1 MNCKRIVAGV
11 LLAVA
16 CATTVCAGD
25 RPDTPPA
32 QEEVGGGRLTLVR
45 TVVFLPFKGVV
56 CGVGALASF
65 PVYWLSGLDPQVKA
79 DTGAMRA
86 EYCSRRYL
94 FGPEWLK

>member
-1 MNCKRIVAGV
+1 MMLGEDSAMNCKRILVGV

-32 QEEVGGGRLTLVR
+32 QERGGGVLAVVGTG
-45 TVVFLPFKGVV
+45 VFLPFKGVV
-56 CGVGALASF
+56 CVVGVVTSF

-79 DTGAMRA
+79 DTQAVRA
-86 EYCSRRYL
+86 KYCRQR
-94 FGPEWLK
+94 